1 VDTTAPTVSNTSPAD
16 QAQDVAGNTNV
27 TATFSEDMDSSTIN
41 SQSFTLS
48 KSGSPMSGQVAY
60 DANSMTATLNP
71 DADLEA
77 GTTYDV
83 KTTTSAKDLAGN
95 TIAQEKT

>member
-1 VDTTAPTVSNTSPAD
+1 
-16 QAQDVAGNTNV
+16 
-27 TATFSEDMDSSTIN
+27 
-41 SQSFTLS
+41 
-48 KSGSPMSGQVAY
+48 MSGQVAY